1 MPIPINADARVSE
14 ELSGVME
21 AMIDNSD
28 FSEPVTLGLVRDK
41 LREAIAAQDREA
53 DLKPGSEGSLYAE
66 AEALAEEFG
75 EDMLAAEFVV
85 AKASASLSEL
95 IEAVIDRSDE
105 DVAPT
110 LGDVR
115 DAITGGLAAG
125 LEGEGILDA
134 DEDQPLLAEI
144 DALIERYGTDALA
157 EDVLR
162 FD

>member
-1 MPIPINADARVSE
+1 MPIPISADSRVSE
-14 ELSGVME
+14 ELSEVIE
-21 AMIDNSD
+21 AMIGDPEFAD
-28 FSEPVTLGLVRDK
+28 PVTLGLVRDK

-66 AEALAEEFG
+66 AEALADEFG
-75 EDMLAAEFVV
+75 EDMLASEFVV
-85 AKASASLSEL
+85 TKASESLSEL

-115 DAITGGLAAG
+115 EAITGGLAAE
-125 LEGEGILDA
+125 LAGEGNLDA
-134 DEDQPLLAEI
+134 DDDQPLVAEI
-144 DALIERYGTDALA
+144 DALIERYGVDALA

>member
-1 MPIPINADARVSE
+1 MPIPISADSRVSE
-14 ELSGVME
+14 ELSEIIE
-21 AMIDNSD
+21 AMIGNPE
-28 FSEPVTLGLVRDK
+28 FAEPVTLGFVRDK
-41 LREAIAAQDREA
+41 LKEALAAQDREA

-66 AEALAEEFG
+66 AEALADEFG

-85 AKASASLSEL
+85 TKASASLSEL
-95 IEAVIDRSDE
+95 IEAVIDRGDE

-115 DAITGGLAAG
+115 EAITGGLAAE
-125 LEGEGILDA
+125 LAGEGNLDA
-134 DEDQPLLAEI
+134 DEDQLLVAEI
-144 DALIERYGTDALA
+144 DALIERHGADKLA